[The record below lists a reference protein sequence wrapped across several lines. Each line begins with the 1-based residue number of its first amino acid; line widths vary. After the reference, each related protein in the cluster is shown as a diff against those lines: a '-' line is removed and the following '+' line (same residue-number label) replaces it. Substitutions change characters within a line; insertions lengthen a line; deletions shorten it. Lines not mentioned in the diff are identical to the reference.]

1 MTDETAELRVLNWD
15 DLEKAGDSD
24 EQGLTARSRV
34 LSSLL
39 EGAPAQGQQDSP
51 SELEK
56 TVNIQ
61 QGGPIT
67 AVRIKLSS
75 PGRSWHPAKWRV
87 VRSGDTVAIRVEL
100 NSKPQLVGAL
110 SLRRLE
116 PPPVPPQWV
125 LRVILEH
132 NDLVDGSE
140 HSHSAH
146 ELEDAPG

>member
-24 EQGLTARSRV
+24 EQGLTATSRV
-34 LSSLL
+34 LSNLL
-39 EGAPAQGQQDSP
+39 EGAPAEGRQESP

-67 AVRIKLSS
+67 AVRIKLST

-100 NSKPQLVGAL
+100 NPKPQLVGGL

-132 NDLVDGSE
+132 NDLVDGDE
-140 HSHSAH
+140 HHP
-146 ELEDAPG
+146 LED